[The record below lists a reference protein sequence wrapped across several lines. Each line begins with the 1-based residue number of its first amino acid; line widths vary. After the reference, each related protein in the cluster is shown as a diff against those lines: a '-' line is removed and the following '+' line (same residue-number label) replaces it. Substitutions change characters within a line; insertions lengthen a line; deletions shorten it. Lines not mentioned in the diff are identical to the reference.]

1 MRQKYELKL
10 KPISTSNSDNL
21 RIYEI
26 LSKSC
31 EGLNNYL
38 ADFHETIEI
47 LKEKKEKPSV
57 ESAEVDASI
66 EFVLSKIDEVTESM
80 KNIAQEM
87 HTLIELKERQ

>member
-1 MRQKYELKL
+1 MKQKYELKL
-10 KPISTSNSDNL
+10 KPINTSNEDNL
-21 RIYEI
+21 RIYNI
-26 LSKSC
+26 LKNSC

-38 ADFHETIEI
+38 ADFYETIEI
-47 LKEKKEKPSV
+47 LKEKKERPSV
-57 ESAEVDASI
+57 ESSEVDASI